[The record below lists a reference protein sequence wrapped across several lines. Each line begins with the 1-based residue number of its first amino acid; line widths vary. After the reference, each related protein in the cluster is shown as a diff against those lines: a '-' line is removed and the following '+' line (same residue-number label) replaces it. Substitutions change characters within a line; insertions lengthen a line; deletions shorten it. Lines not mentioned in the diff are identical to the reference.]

1 MTKIQ
6 LTISAFAA
14 GCLCALIWA
23 GAGKGLSGIFNS
35 GDKERGVALFTEG
48 RILPGIAGPNAGAI
62 AGGKSLGGDN
72 TRTEA
77 AHAAGRS
84 GETEGVAGTDEGRGA
99 NGAESYGRGNG
110 GLLPQVIH
118 SVDLSKGFDFAGEAL
133 PMQHFDVA
141 ERLDRELSVNAYWH
155 SNMLWILKS
164 AHRYFPTIEKV
175 LAEMG
180 VPDDLK
186 YLAVAES
193 ALRHDVSPAGAS
205 SFWQFR
211 KAAAQE
217 MGLTVNSEVDERYD
231 IEKAT
236 VAAAKYLKKNR
247 DRFDSWTLAAAAYN
261 MGPTGLARSMEAQK
275 MDNYYDLNL
284 NDETMRYVFRI
295 VALKEIISNPERYG
309 FYLDSSEKY
318 PPLDSYRTVTVD
330 TTIASLGEFAKSQGI
345 SYRELKLYNPW
356 LRTTRLTNSRGVAYE
371 IRLPE

>member
-6 LTISAFAA
+6 LTIAAFAA
-14 GCLCALIWA
+14 GCLCALMFA

-48 RILPGIAGPNAGAI
+48 TIIPGIAGPNAGAI

-72 TRTEA
+72 RRTETAKA
-77 AHAAGRS
+77 AERYGATAGV
-84 GETEGVAGTDEGRGA
+84 EATKEGRDADGT
-99 NGAESYGRGNG
+99 GSYGRGNG

-236 VAAAKYLKKNR
+236 VAAAKYLKK
-247 DRFDSWTLAAAAYN
+247 
-261 MGPTGLARSMEAQK
+261 
-275 MDNYYDLNL
+275 
-284 NDETMRYVFRI
+284 
-295 VALKEIISNPERYG
+295 
-309 FYLDSSEKY
+309 
-318 PPLDSYRTVTVD
+318 
-330 TTIASLGEFAKSQGI
+330 
-345 SYRELKLYNPW
+345 
-356 LRTTRLTNSRGVAYE
+356 
-371 IRLPE
+371 